1 MYTKWT
7 QHLKD
12 PEEKQRFE
20 NSIRS
25 AAPVLEQ
32 LQVFLKEEELAL
44 NRSETDIRVF
54 DQPNW
59 AERQAFKN
67 GYRSCLGILQKLVD
81 LDQQKDSK

>member
-12 PEEKQRFE
+12 PEEKERFV
-20 NSIRS
+20 NSILGS
-25 AAPVLEQ
+25 KIVLRR
-32 LQVFLKEEELAL
+32 LQDLLKEEEQSLD
-44 NRSETDIRVF
+44 RSETDIRVF

-67 GYRSCLGILQKLVD
+67 GYRSCLGVLNKLID
-81 LDQQKDSK
+81 LDHQRDN